1 MPGWDRFCSRLTS
14 AMRRSSSTKPPTA
27 RPSSTP
33 STRSSSTAR
42 RPIKPSKAPRTKFKR
57 CSTST
62 GHPSNLEPDRAPP
75 KRRRHTCFGSGA
87 LRPPPPVVAPLVPRC
102 ALLPAAT
109 PRLMRHLS
117 RANTTLSSFR
127 HSTRSER
134 SDAVGAG
141 LARAEER
148 VEMSLS
154 QRRALTAYLLL
165 LASLAFFVFIRIAPT
180 LSALQVAFY
189 QWDMLSDER
198 PFVGLDNFQ
207 RLTNDAMFRAALG
220 NTLKYVGLGVPTGLV
235 MALAIALALA
245 RIRRLAGFFRTVYF
259 IPFITSL
266 VAAGWVWRW
275 LYQPQRGSI
284 NELLGLVGIP
294 SQPFLQSTSQALPSI
309 VAVNVWHD
317 LGFQIVIF
325 LAGLHAI
332 PDVYYE
338 AATLDGAGRW
348 ALFRHITL
356 PLLNP
361 TIVFLAVTS
370 AISSLQ
376 VF

>member
-1 MPGWDRFCSRLTS
+1 
-14 AMRRSSSTKPPTA
+14 
-27 RPSSTP
+27 
-33 STRSSSTAR
+33 
-42 RPIKPSKAPRTKFKR
+42 
-57 CSTST
+57 
-62 GHPSNLEPDRAPP
+62 
-75 KRRRHTCFGSGA
+75 
-87 LRPPPPVVAPLVPRC
+87 V
-102 ALLPAAT
+102 
-109 PRLMRHLS
+109 
-117 RANTTLSSFR
+117 
-127 HSTRSER
+127 
-134 SDAVGAG
+134 
-141 LARAEER
+141 
-148 VEMSLS
+148 SLS
-154 QRRALTAYLLL
+154 QRRAVTAYLLL
-165 LASLAFFVFIRIAPT
+165 LGPLAFFILIRIVPT

-189 QWDMLSDER
+189 QWDMLSDVR
-198 PFVGLDNFQ
+198 PFVGLGNFQ
-207 RLTNDAMFRAALG
+207 RLAADAMFGMALG
-220 NTLKYVGLGVPTGLV
+220 NTLKYVLLGVPSGLV
-235 MALAIALALA
+235 LSLAIALALQ
-245 RIRRLAGFFRTVYF
+245 RVRLLAGLFRTIYF

-284 NELLGLVGIP
+284 NELLGLIGVP

-332 PDVYYE
+332 PDLYYE

-376 VF
+376 VFSQVQNMSSQGTGGPLNSTLSLVLYVYQKAFGGAYQMGYASAMTVVLFALILTITVVQLRVLSRRYEY

>member
-1 MPGWDRFCSRLTS
+1 VR
-14 AMRRSSSTKPPTA
+14 
-27 RPSSTP
+27 
-33 STRSSSTAR
+33 
-42 RPIKPSKAPRTKFKR
+42 
-57 CSTST
+57 
-62 GHPSNLEPDRAPP
+62 
-75 KRRRHTCFGSGA
+75 
-87 LRPPPPVVAPLVPRC
+87 
-102 ALLPAAT
+102 
-109 PRLMRHLS
+109 
-117 RANTTLSSFR
+117 
-127 HSTRSER
+127 
-134 SDAVGAG
+134 
-141 LARAEER
+141 
-148 VEMSLS
+148 LS
-154 QRRALTAYLLL
+154 QRRALTAYTLLL
-165 LASLAFFVFIRIAPT
+165 VPLAFFVFIRILPT

-207 RLTNDAMFRAALG
+207 RLAGDAMFRAALG

-235 MALAIALALA
+235 LALGIALALT
-245 RIRRLAGFFRTVYF
+245 RVRRLAGLFRTVYF

-332 PDVYYE
+332 PDIYYE
-338 AATLDGAGRW
+338 AARLDGAGRW
-348 ALFRHITL
+348 ALFRNITL

-376 VF
+376 VFSQVQNMSSQGTGGPLNSTLSLVLYVYQKAFGGAYQMGYASAMTVVLFALILTVTVVQLRVLSRRYEY

>member
-1 MPGWDRFCSRLTS
+1 MT
-14 AMRRSSSTKPPTA
+14 
-27 RPSSTP
+27 
-33 STRSSSTAR
+33 
-42 RPIKPSKAPRTKFKR
+42 
-57 CSTST
+57 
-62 GHPSNLEPDRAPP
+62 
-75 KRRRHTCFGSGA
+75 
-87 LRPPPPVVAPLVPRC
+87 
-102 ALLPAAT
+102 
-109 PRLMRHLS
+109 
-117 RANTTLSSFR
+117 
-127 HSTRSER
+127 
-134 SDAVGAG
+134 
-141 LARAEER
+141 
-148 VEMSLS
+148 LS
-154 QRRALTAYLLL
+154 QRRALTAYGLLL
-165 LASLAFFVFIRIAPT
+165 VPLAFFVFIRILPT

-198 PFVGLDNFQ
+198 PFVGADNFQ
-207 RLTNDAMFRAALG
+207 RLATDAMFRAALG
-220 NTLKYVGLGVPTGLV
+220 NTLKYVALGVPTGLV
-235 MALAIALALA
+235 LALAIALALT
-245 RIRRLAGFFRTVYF
+245 RINKLAGLFRTIYF

-284 NELLGLVGIP
+284 NELLGLIGVP

-332 PDVYYE
+332 PDIYYE
-338 AATLDGAGRW
+338 AARLDGAGRW
-348 ALFRHITL
+348 AMFRNITL

-376 VF
+376 VFSQVQNMSAQGTGGPLNSTLSLVLYVYQKAFGGAYQMGYASAMTVVLFVLILTITVVQLRVLSRRYEY

>member
-1 MPGWDRFCSRLTS
+1 
-14 AMRRSSSTKPPTA
+14 
-27 RPSSTP
+27 
-33 STRSSSTAR
+33 
-42 RPIKPSKAPRTKFKR
+42 
-57 CSTST
+57 
-62 GHPSNLEPDRAPP
+62 
-75 KRRRHTCFGSGA
+75 
-87 LRPPPPVVAPLVPRC
+87 
-102 ALLPAAT
+102 
-109 PRLMRHLS
+109 
-117 RANTTLSSFR
+117 
-127 HSTRSER
+127 
-134 SDAVGAG
+134 
-141 LARAEER
+141 
-148 VEMSLS
+148 MSLS
-154 QRRALTAYLLL
+154 RKRALSAYLLL
-165 LASLAFFVFIRIAPT
+165 LAPLAFFVLIRILPT

-207 RLTNDAMFRAALG
+207 RLAGDAMFRAALG
-220 NTLKYVGLGVPTGLV
+220 NTLKYVGLGVPIGLV
-235 MALAIALALA
+235 LALAMALALA
-245 RIRRLAGFFRTVYF
+245 RVRRLAGLFRTVYF

-309 VAVNVWHD
+309 VVVNVWHD

-332 PDVYYE
+332 PDIYYE
-338 AATLDGAGRW
+338 AARLDGAGRW
-348 ALFRHITL
+348 ALFRNITL

-376 VF
+376 VFSQVQNMSSQGTGGPLNSTLSLVLYVYQKAFGGAYQMGYASAMTVVLFVLILTVTVVQLRVLTRRYEY

>member
-1 MPGWDRFCSRLTS
+1 
-14 AMRRSSSTKPPTA
+14 
-27 RPSSTP
+27 
-33 STRSSSTAR
+33 
-42 RPIKPSKAPRTKFKR
+42 
-57 CSTST
+57 
-62 GHPSNLEPDRAPP
+62 
-75 KRRRHTCFGSGA
+75 
-87 LRPPPPVVAPLVPRC
+87 
-102 ALLPAAT
+102 
-109 PRLMRHLS
+109 
-117 RANTTLSSFR
+117 
-127 HSTRSER
+127 
-134 SDAVGAG
+134 
-141 LARAEER
+141 
-148 VEMSLS
+148 
-154 QRRALTAYLLL
+154 
-165 LASLAFFVFIRIAPT
+165 
-180 LSALQVAFY
+180 VAFY

-207 RLTNDAMFRAALG
+207 RLATDAVFRAALG

-235 MALAIALALA
+235 MALGIALALA

-376 VF
+376 VFSQVQNMSSQGTGGPLNSTLSLVLYVYQKAFGGAYQMGYASAMTVVLFALILTVTLIQLRVLSRRYEY